1 MSDYLATV
9 MQSTAPQVPELLEF
23 EQDTLNELWGQWAA
37 KLPRNI
43 ERKIYWDFQNK
54 LKDFKVSI
62 PPQLSERLN
71 VVSGWAGKAV
81 SEPANRTI
89 WEGLIG
95 PDGDTNP
102 VDLEP
107 LLEANDFRV
116 EFPQAVRAAMA
127 HSTAFV
133 SATKGIEAAGEP
145 PAVIQFHSAMY
156 ATGLYER
163 RKRALRAG
171 LVIHQTDELGRP
183 TLFTLMLPYENV
195 TITHTGTGWQFV
207 DAPQPH
213 TLGRVALDQL
223 PTTPDLDRPFGRARI
238 DRVVMSIVDRAVR
251 GGSRLDVHSEMFS
264 AMKLILLGVG
274 EEAFHDENGDAL
286 PLWSWYSGR
295 LNTLNRDEE
304 GELPQLE
311 KIAAES
317 PEPHIATMRQLAS
330 EFSGHT
336 GVPLGSLGIAQDN
349 PESAD
354 AKNVAREDMI
364 FMVEQQHNVYTS
376 ALRRAFG
383 NAVML
388 RDGLSEVPA
397 ELLDAE
403 FAWRQPDRASKAA
416 LADAGAKQV
425 QSAGLE
431 GTRVGMR
438 MIGMTQHQIEQAM
451 NEKRRANSQ
460 QLLERLAGGNEPQA
474 NAADEQP
481 VEG

>member
-1 MSDYLATV
+1 MSDYIARV
-9 MQSTAPQVPELLEF
+9 MQQTAPKVPELLEF

-37 KLPRNI
+37 KQPRNAV
-43 ERKIYWDFQNK
+43 RKVYWDLKNK
-54 LKDFKVSI
+54 LKDFRISI
-62 PPQLSERLN
+62 PPQLSDRLN
-71 VVSGWAGKAV
+71 VVSGWAAKAV

-95 PDGDTNP
+95 ADGKNDP
-102 VDLEP
+102 LEIES
-107 LLEANDFRV
+107 LLEANSFRV
-116 EFPQAVRAAMA
+116 EFPQAVRAGMA
-127 HSTAFV
+127 HSTAFISTTPGV
-133 SATKGIEAAGEP
+133 EDLGEP
-145 PAVIQFHSAMY
+145 PVVMQFHSAMH
-156 ATGLYER
+156 ATGLWDQ

-171 LVIHQTDELGRP
+171 LVIHQSDYMGTP
-183 TLFTLMLPYENV
+183 TLFTLMLPYANLTV
-195 TITHTGTGWQFV
+195 QSSQRGWFII
-207 DAPQPH
+207 DEPQEH
-213 TLGRVALDQL
+213 HLGRVALDQL

-274 EEAFHDENGDAL
+274 EDAFQDENGDMM

-304 GELPQLE
+304 GELPRLE

-364 FMVEQQHNVYTS
+364 FMVEQQQTVYTN

-388 RDGLSEVPA
+388 RDRLSEVPD
-397 ELLDAE
+397 ELLSAE
-403 FAWRQPDRASKAA
+403 FAWRQPDRASKGSM
-416 LADAGAKQV
+416 ADAGMKQV
-425 QSAGLE
+425 TAAGLE

-438 MIGMTQHQIEQAM
+438 MMGMSRHQIDQAM
-451 NEKRRANSQ
+451 NEKRRSGATA
-460 QLLERLAGGNEPQA
+460 LLERLAGDTEALAGAE
-474 NAADEQP
+474 AAAE
-481 VEG
+481 

>member
-1 MSDYLATV
+1 MSDYIANV
-9 MQSTAPQVPELLEF
+9 MQQTAPKVPELLEF
-23 EQDTLNELWGQWAA
+23 EQDILNELWGQWAA
-37 KLPRNI
+37 KQPRNA
-43 ERKIYWDFQNK
+43 ERKIYWDLKNK
-54 LKDFKVSI
+54 LKDFRISI
-62 PPQLSERLN
+62 PPQLSDRLN
-71 VVSGWAGKAV
+71 VVSGWAAKSV

-95 PDGDTNP
+95 ADGSSNP
-102 VDLEP
+102 LELNE
-107 LLEANDFRV
+107 LLEANSFHV
-116 EFPQAVRAAMA
+116 ELPQAVRAGMA
-127 HSTAFV
+127 HSTAFI
-133 SATKGIEAAGEP
+133 STTRGIESQGEP
-145 PAVIQFHSAMY
+145 PAVIQFHSAMH
-156 ATGLYER
+156 ATGLWDQ

-171 LVIHQTDELGRP
+171 LVIHANDDLGAP
-183 TLFTLMLPYENV
+183 VLFSLMLPYENV
-195 TITHTGTGWQFV
+195 TVQKTDRGWAFI
-207 DAPQPH
+207 DAPQPNH
-213 TLGRVALDQL
+213 LGRVPLDQL

-274 EEAFHDENGDAL
+274 GDAFQDEHGDMM

-304 GELPQLE
+304 GELPRLE

-364 FMVEQQHNVYTS
+364 FMVEQQHTVYTS

-383 NAVML
+383 NAVMI
-388 RDGLSEVPA
+388 RDGLTQVPE
-397 ELLDAE
+397 ELLNAE
-403 FAWRQPDRASKAA
+403 FAWRRPDRASQAS
-416 LADAGAKQV
+416 LADAGMKQV
-425 QSAGLE
+425 TAAGLE

-438 MIGMTQHQIEQAM
+438 MIGMSQSQIDQAM
-451 NEKRRANSQ
+451 NEKRRSGATD
-460 QLLERLAGGNEPQA
+460 LLERLAGGNTP
-474 NAADEQP
+474 NPGADNEAD
-481 VEG
+481 